1 MTTNISKIGLA
12 LSLGLLSI
20 SSYAT
25 GFHKTAYSQKM
36 YDQLQVQEQQIESEI
51 QQLQQHQNTAATTNH
66 IASFNDGLFMIAI
79 SADRYALKLLQIKDQ
94 TPLQF
99 GAGIELDAQ
108 QTLGNTMPQ
117 GSNNET
123 GTVAQAYENGNQL
136 MHFEVLS
143 TYARLNDWTH
153 VAIEVEDA
161 GGTAAFRNALIN
173 FGNLS
178 KSPWYLSIGRTRA
191 DFAYFEGNGPYS
203 NTLFNQIYRA
213 DFNNPQINL
222 GYYNGPISNTFTV
235 FQPQAYHGQHHD
247 PQFSDLLVLRHK
259 FSGALSGMLNMGYIN
274 DMRGT
279 GSGFDL
285 STQTYNQPTSRTGA
299 FTVGTSWNYKQVSA
313 FGIFNTTLKDQPITN
328 NNKMYG
334 YTLGASALPVV
345 YGKNTN
351 FTVTFTHMLNAQH
364 ISSVIPARGNATTLT
379 GIEDN
384 IEAFYS
390 VPLRSNIIATL
401 QYNWDHTYN
410 NRDVNTITLDFMA
423 FI

>member
-1 MTTNISKIGLA
+1 MKKTVQLTLA
-12 LSLGLLSI
+12 ISLGLATLT
-20 SSYAT
+20 SYAG
-25 GFHKTAYSQKM
+25 GFHKTPFNKKM
-36 YDQLQVQEQQIESEI
+36 YQRLEQQEQQVETEI
-51 QQLQQHQNTAATTNH
+51 QQLQKTDDSKTGQL
-66 IASFNDGLFMIAI
+66 ASFNDGLFMIAI
-79 SADRYALKLLQIKDQ
+79 SADRYALKFLQIKDQ

-108 QTLGNTMPQ
+108 QTFGNTIPV

-123 GTVAQAYENGNQL
+123 GTVTTPYSNGNQI
-136 MHFEVLS
+136 MHFEVFS

-153 VAIEVEDA
+153 IALEVEDA

-178 KSPWYLSIGRTRA
+178 KTPWYVSIGRTRA

-203 NTLFNQIYRA
+203 NTLFNQIYRTS
-213 DFNNPQINL
+213 FNNPQINL

-235 FQPQAYHGQHHD
+235 FQPQGFHGQHND

-259 FSGALSGMLNMGYIN
+259 FSNPLAGMFNIGYIN
-274 DMRGT
+274 DLRGT
-279 GSGFDL
+279 GNGFDA
-285 STQTYNQPTSRTGA
+285 STQSFNQPTSRTGA

-328 NNKMYG
+328 NHKMYG
-334 YTLGASALPVV
+334 YTLGASVLPIV
-345 YGKNTN
+345 YNKHTN
-351 FTVTFTHMLNAQH
+351 LTVTYTHMMNAQH
-364 ISSVIPARGNATTLT
+364 ISSVIPARGNATMLT

-390 VPLRSNIIATL
+390 VPLKSNIIMTL
-401 QYNWDHTYN
+401 EYNWDHTYN
-410 NRDVNTITLDFMA
+410 SRDVNTITLDFMA